1 MKRAV
6 LKPVREPLEDDIFTR
21 PLPGDENRPGKRGP
35 RRGQSSRTT
44 VVLKDA
50 IIYAAQCVGEDG
62 KGLDGLVG
70 YLKSIAKRDPKTYAS
85 LLARVIPLHVT
96 STNSTEVTYRSVE
109 EVKAELRS
117 RGILIDR
124 IYH

>member
-6 LKPVREPLEDDIFTR
+6 MKIEREPLDDLTR
-21 PLPGDENRPGKRGP
+21 PLPGDENRLTNTGRRKGGVSRPGMI
-35 RRGQSSRTT
+35 
-44 VVLKDA
+44 LKDA
-50 IIYAAQCVGEDG
+50 ILYAAQKVGEDG

-70 YLKSIAKRDPKTYAS
+70 YLTRIAKTDPRTYAA

-96 STNSTEVTYRSVE
+96 ATSTTEVTYRSVE

>member
-6 LKPVREPLEDDIFTR
+6 LKVPRAELNMLGA
-21 PLPGDENRPGKRGP
+21 PLPGDENRPYDSRGR
-35 RRGQSSRTT
+35 RRGGQSRTS

-50 IIYAAQCVGEDG
+50 ILYAAQCVGEDG

-70 YLKSIAKRDPKTYAS
+70 YLKQIARTDPRTYAS
-85 LLARVIPLHVT
+85 LLARVIPLQVT
-96 STNSTEVTYRSVE
+96 STTTQEVTYRSID
-109 EVKAELRS
+109 EVRAELAA
-117 RGILIDR
+117 RGIPIDR